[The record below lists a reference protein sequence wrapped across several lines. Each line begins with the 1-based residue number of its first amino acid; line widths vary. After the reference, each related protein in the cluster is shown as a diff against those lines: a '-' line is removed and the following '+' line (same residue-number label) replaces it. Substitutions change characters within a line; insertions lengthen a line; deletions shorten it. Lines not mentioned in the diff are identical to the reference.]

1 MSNLC
6 ILFPFLFV
14 NMYMENGKC
23 WSLFTSSQN
32 ETKVINKF
40 LIRVESKTRKKE
52 LHDFDSN
59 SNNRCCSILFIKKT
73 FYSERQETLF
83 ARGSARKL
91 LVAKSSS
98 LGIRGLARSLHPG
111 TLLRSCTRCT
121 THSSPPLVA
130 TSTLLHP
137 FYLSLAFLI
146 RLITPPRK
154 SLGGTRSNLF
164 FFFRSTSPSLLAAT
178 PCWQI
183 IFPFVSFEFKTPRI
197 RNDRKRGRM
206 RREKGIWEMRI

>member
-1 MSNLC
+1 M
-6 ILFPFLFV
+6 
-14 NMYMENGKC
+14 
-23 WSLFTSSQN
+23 
-32 ETKVINKF
+32 INKF

-73 FYSERQETLF
+73 FYSERQEALF

-91 LVAKSSS
+91 LVAKSCS

-164 FFFRSTSPSLLAAT
+164 FFFFRSTSPSLLAAT

-183 IFPFVSFEFKTPRI
+183 IFPSVSFEFKTPRI